1 MKYLLAITITLLPS
15 AALAQQFT
23 PQQMLDVMTKSPEN
37 RDVRVHDDDCQE
49 LLDLSKATPAG
60 PWEDEIKPGLGLQIL
75 PGQEFLI
82 AQAWEGSALYVEDI
96 RKGPPPVKTCN

>member
-1 MKYLLAITITLLPS
+1 MKHLLAITIALLPT

-23 PQQMLDVMTKSPEN
+23 PKQMLDAMTKSPEN

-60 PWEDEIKPGLGLQIL
+60 PWGDEIKPGLGLQVL